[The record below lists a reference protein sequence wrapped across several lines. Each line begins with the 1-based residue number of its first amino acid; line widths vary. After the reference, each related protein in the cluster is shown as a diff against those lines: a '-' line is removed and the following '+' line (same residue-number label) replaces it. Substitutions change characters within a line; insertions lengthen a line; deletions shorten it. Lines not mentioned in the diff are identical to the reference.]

1 MNVLSIDIDYAYS
14 PTISIYDDYV
24 EGSRVTLEEQRSI
37 LSGLGMP
44 APEVNLEKLKIL
56 QQVVK
61 EKTTIE
67 TPVVIAEH
75 HDQILKFLPDSEPV
89 SIVNFDHHHDVYYP
103 GWHSLDVVDEG
114 NWVYFCGKQ
123 NMISYTWVRNE
134 DSEDLPE
141 NLDLQFKFEE
151 VVKPNIHD
159 FPVFDLV
166 FACASSHWTG
176 DSGRKHLLEVL
187 GVKR

>member
-24 EGSRVTLEEQRSI
+24 EGSRVTLEEQKSI
-37 LSGLGMP
+37 LAELGMP
-44 APEVNLEKLKIL
+44 APEVNPVKLEVLK
-56 QQVVK
+56 QVVK
-61 EKTTIE
+61 EKTTRK
-67 TPVVIAEH
+67 TPIVIAER
-75 HDQILKFLPDSEPV
+75 HDQIMDFLPKSKPF

-103 GWHSLDVVDEG
+103 GWHSLDVLDEG
-114 NWVYFCGKQ
+114 NWVYFCGEQ

-141 NLDLQFKFEE
+141 NLGLQFKLEE
-151 VVKPNIHD
+151 VLKPNIHD

-166 FACASSHWTG
+166 FACVSSHWTG
-176 DSGRKHLLEVL
+176 DSGRKHLFEVL